1 VSSVTTPPPLSPKQ
15 IRSIHHSTQAKIALW
30 VGAVSGGKTIASLF
44 AWLIAIRHYKGRGL
58 IVIVGKTLQTIERN
72 VLAPLQDPNLFGRV
86 ADTVI
91 HTAGSNTA
99 TILGRTVML
108 VGANDVRAEEKIRGG
123 TFELAY
129 VDEATLLP
137 EGFWDML
144 VTRLRVQGARL
155 LATTNPGSTRH
166 WLRVKW
172 ILAAAAKRMVVFLFT
187 MHDNPLY
194 WEGGDPGPE
203 YIADM
208 EASFTGVFY
217 KRFIRGEWTNA
228 EGAVYDGWDETRHKV
243 PWAELPP
250 MRRMLCA
257 SIDYGTQHPTS
268 VVLLGLGYDGRLYAV
283 DELRIEAV
291 TTEARQSPSQQ
302 SKTIRDWLK
311 EAHHPEQPY
320 LRPEWVVVDSAAA
333 DFRAELHHD
342 GLASQGARKAVMYG
356 IGLTSSLLSKDLL
369 KVSDRCTGV
378 LAEITDYIWDPK
390 AAERGEDKPVK
401 DRDDSMDALRYAVAT
416 TEALW
421 RGQLLAEVPRP
432 AAPATNDDD

>member
-1 VSSVTTPPPLSPKQ
+1 
-15 IRSIHHSTQAKIALW
+15 
-30 VGAVSGGKTIASLF
+30 
-44 AWLIAIRHYKGRGL
+44 
-58 IVIVGKTLQTIERN
+58 
-72 VLAPLQDPNLFGRV
+72 
-86 ADTVI
+86 
-91 HTAGSNTA
+91 
-99 TILGRTVML
+99 
-108 VGANDVRAEEKIRGG
+108 
-123 TFELAY
+123 
-129 VDEATLLP
+129 
-137 EGFWDML
+137 
-144 VTRLRVQGARL
+144 
-155 LATTNPGSTRH
+155 
-166 WLRVKW
+166 
-172 ILAAAAKRMVVFLFT
+172 

-194 WEGGDPGPE
+194 WDGGDPGPE

-243 PWAELPP
+243 PWAQLPL
-250 MRRMLCA
+250 MRRLLCA

-320 LRPEWVVVDSAAA
+320 LQPEWVVVDSAAA

>member
-1 VSSVTTPPPLSPKQ
+1 VTQPPPLSPKQ
-15 IRSIHHSTQAKIALW
+15 IRSIHESTAEKIALW

-72 VLAPLQDPNLFGRV
+72 VIAPLQDPKIFGKL
-86 ADTVI
+86 ADSVT
-91 HTAGSNTA
+91 HTTGSNTA

-144 VTRLRVQGARL
+144 RTRLRVAGSRL

-166 WLRVKW
+166 WLRLKW
-172 ILAAAAKRMVVFLFT
+172 ILKAKEKRMVVFAFT

-194 WEGGDPGPE
+194 WEGGDPGPD

-228 EGAVYDGWDETRHKV
+228 EGAVYDGWDEDRHKV
-243 PWAELPP
+243 LWVDLPP
-250 MRRMLCA
+250 MRRLLCA
-257 SIDYGTQHPTS
+257 SIDYGTQHATS

-283 DELRIEAV
+283 DELRIEAA

-302 SKTIRDWLK
+302 SATIRDWIRGTQ
-311 EAHHPEQPY
+311 HHPEQPG
-320 LRPEWVVVDSAAA
+320 LQPEWVVVDSAAA
-333 DFRAELHHD
+333 DFRQELLQ
-342 GLASQGARKAVMYG
+342 GGVVSQGARKNVLYG
-356 IGLTSSLLSKDLL
+356 IGLVSSLLSKDLL
-369 KVSDRCTGV
+369 RVSDRCTGV
-378 LAEITDYIWDPK
+378 LEEITDYVWDEKK
-390 AAERGEDKPVK
+390 AEKGVDAPVK

-421 RGQLLAEVPRP
+421 RGQLLAEVP
-432 AAPATNDDD
+432 APHAPSSDDED